1 LAQIG
6 PGAAQ
11 AKAGYDRVE
20 AAARLR
26 KLDVLEVDEFVR
38 EKSSDYRLCARPWNS
53 WLQQLEERSIV
64 AALLSTSPQDR
75 E

>member
-1 LAQIG
+1 VIRGAGILAQIG

-38 EKSSDYRLCARPWNS
+38 EESSDYRL
-53 WLQQLEERSIV
+53 
-64 AALLSTSPQDR
+64 
-75 E
+75 

>member
-6 PGAAQ
+6 LGAAQ
-11 AKAGYDRVE
+11 AKPAMNVE

-38 EKSSDYRLCARPWNS
+38 EKSSDDRL
-53 WLQQLEERSIV
+53 
-64 AALLSTSPQDR
+64 
-75 E
+75 